1 MNIIGNLKTN
11 IYSLLIIQAVNII
24 SPLVL
29 IPLYI
34 QHLSIEVYGL
44 YALSLAVA
52 AFAQIFII
60 YSFNFT
66 ANRDLAINKFDS
78 DHQKIISSIRATQFV
93 IFIGCLFIFTLIGS
107 LFDKGITF
115 ILLIFLNILTFIHQL
130 LFPQW
135 LYHGLNN
142 ISTLKNISLGT
153 KIILTILSIIIIPAF
168 KRVELIPVIICLSS
182 IITYLFLRF
191 FKIIKPKFRFY
202 LTIITR
208 KDLVKNLKD
217 GYSLFIS
224 QVISQVY
231 IYTPKIILGMF
242 VTLDII
248 AIYDVS
254 EKVLKIAKIP
264 QYIINQGLF
273 PLFAKNYNQII
284 KKRFELGSLFFSILM
299 IITLVIISDQIFLFF
314 LGNHQIDDSFFF
326 IMSISLIFIYMS
338 SYNGPLG
345 LLILKKDSLWTK
357 STFFGLITYLTLSI
371 LMILVNRITLFN
383 FAVIIVLSELTVF
396 LASRKYLN
404 RCYV

>member
-1 MNIIGNLKTN
+1 MKIIGHLKTN

-44 YALSLAVA
+44 YALSLALA

-66 ANRDLAINKFDS
+66 ANRDLAKNKFNS
-78 DHQKIISSIRATQFV
+78 EHQEIISSIRTTQFV
-93 IFIGCLFIFTLIGS
+93 IFIGCLFIFPLIGS

-115 ILLIFLNILTFIHQL
+115 TLLVFLNILTFIHQL

-153 KIILTILSIIIIPAF
+153 KIILTILSIIIIPTF

-182 IITYLFLRF
+182 ICTYFFLRF
-191 FKIIKPKFRFY
+191 FKIIKPKLRFY
-202 LTIITR
+202 LKIITR
-208 KDLVKNLKD
+208 KDLVKNLKE

-242 VTLDII
+242 LPLDII
-248 AIYDVS
+248 AVYDVS
-254 EKVLKIAKIP
+254 EKILKIAKMP

-299 IITLVIISDQIFLFF
+299 VLTIVIISDQIFLFF
-314 LGNHQIDDSFFF
+314 LGNRQIDYSFFY

-345 LLILKKDSLWTK
+345 LIILKKDSLWTK
-357 STFFGLITYLTLSI
+357 STFFGLTTYLTLTI
-371 LMILVNRITLFN
+371 VMILVNRITLFN
-383 FAVIIVLSELTVF
+383 FAVIILLSELTVF
-396 LASRKYLN
+396 LASRKFLN
-404 RCYV
+404 RFDV